1 MPAEEALA
9 AEVTRNSRGDAFL
22 KDGRTQGGVHTLMK
36 ARKVNGALQQQL
48 EFLLEVH
55 RREGYEGVMA
65 PIALSKY
72 LLKRPQWQQSSNDIP
87 YG

>member
-1 MPAEEALA
+1 MLAVEALA
-9 AEVTRNSRGDAFL
+9 AKVNCNSCGDAFL
-22 KDGRTQGGVHTLMK
+22 KDGRTQRGVHTLTQ

-48 EFLLEVH
+48 EFLFEVH

-87 YG
+87 YR